1 MTARIVDVI
10 AVPFDGYG
18 RLGHQAAA
26 AASYEAAGLMAHAS
40 LELRATPTMRLPAF
54 STSRG
59 PLTGLLNEA
68 ALFAAIDAA
77 ADAVSTS
84 LSAGRFPLVVGGDCS
99 ILLGTFAGA
108 HAVDDS
114 FGLLFIDGHEDT
126 TPLDVVED
134 GEAANAELG
143 VLLGTTGRIPSFPR
157 PSLRGTLLPNRL
169 AAVGMRDHRF
179 RREANVGSVRDL
191 GAFHRS
197 ARDVRDDP
205 ARVARQAVM
214 HLAGRPWWMHVDL
227 DVLDPSELPATLV
240 PGETEQERGG
250 LSWAQL
256 TSLMTTAAASDRCR
270 GLSIAI
276 YDPEQDP
283 ARRYAPAIVDLTHR
297 TLAATHISEPEPVV
311 P

>member
-1 MTARIVDVI
+1 MSAHIVDVI

-18 RLGHQAAA
+18 RPGHQAGA
-26 AASYEAAGLMAHAS
+26 AASYEAAGLMKHPS
-40 LELRATPTMRLPAF
+40 VELRATPTMQLPAF
-54 STSRG
+54 TTTRG

-108 HAVDDS
+108 HAVDDT
-114 FGLLFIDGHEDT
+114 FGLVFIDGHEDT

-143 VLLGTTGRIPSFPR
+143 LLLGTTGRIPSFPR
-157 PSLRGTLLPNRL
+157 PSLRGTLRPDQL
-169 AAVGMRDHRF
+169 AAVGMRDHAF
-179 RREANVGSVRDL
+179 RRDANVGSVRDL
-191 GAFHRS
+191 GAFYS
-197 ARDVRDDP
+197 PARDVRADP
-205 ARVARQAVM
+205 ARVARQAVA
-214 HLAGRPWWMHVDL
+214 HLADRPWWMHVDL

-240 PGETEQERGG
+240 PGETQQESGG

-256 TSLMTTAAASDRCR
+256 TSLMTTAAASGRCR

-283 ARRYAPAIVDLTHR
+283 ARKYPPAIVDLAHQ
-297 TLAATHISEPEPVV
+297 TLTAAQTSL
-311 P
+311 